1 MKGIKTLKGLGIVF
15 AIFGIG
21 NTLTGIMFIIRPLE
35 LNINSKI
42 FGMNTLM
49 LGVFALVL
57 VFQNR
62 KYLEL
67 IQEMKTDY
75 PKRDE

>member
-1 MKGIKTLKGLGIVF
+1 MKEIGILKGLGIFLGVY
-15 AIFGIG
+15 GIV
-21 NTLTGIMFIIRPLE
+21 NALTGIMFIIRPLE

-42 FGMNTLM
+42 FGINTLM
-49 LGVFALVL
+49 LGVLAFVV

-67 IQEMKTDY
+67 IQEMKRNY